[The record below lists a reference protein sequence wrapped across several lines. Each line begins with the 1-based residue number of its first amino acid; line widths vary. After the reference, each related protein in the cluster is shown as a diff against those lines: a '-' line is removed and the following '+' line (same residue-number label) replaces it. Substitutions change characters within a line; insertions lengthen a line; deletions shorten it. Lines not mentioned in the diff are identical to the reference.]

1 MSGVVDITSEEYKNI
16 SVEVDDNTIKEDGY
30 SANDCVIVR
39 TTSGFPFHG
48 IVQTPYHSGKV
59 VTSGDSNILGSAIEN
74 RIRKEFSSD
83 YNKRK
88 QFNELV
94 ELKHRNL
101 RPTTHF
107 CMNGLVSNVE
117 MNNFSGRDYVVFG
130 EFSKQLDK
138 NNIAA
143 VQLEDVYFSDDV
155 SISDILMTK
164 EKYAEIK
171 DDPKYQ
177 DTLDQLQVFVYDSSL
192 LSQKEAVN
200 RVLHILGKDAFSI
213 GSTINRNFNY
223 AKGII
228 DSRQPN
234 KVSQMLKFIYDLSE
248 GKIIPGV
255 TFSRDS
261 HMGSQFEAK
270 ENKLI
275 FEESTEEDLNHMFY
289 LIENS
294 SIDSQEKEEI
304 KEKVY
309 LDISN
314 KSFTGLEAVSRRLVS
329 QMSVLEI
336 VSLTQQFN
344 EEFLK
349 AVEDGTKMPTY
360 YDTERVD
367 RGSLIETMMMYD
379 SYDEWDMEDDFS
391 YEGELGVMLDDGVNE
406 SFSDIKPKVE
416 KGK

>member
-1 MSGVVDITSEEYKNI
+1 MSSVVDITGEEYKNI
-16 SVEVDDNTIKEDGY
+16 SIEVDDDTVKEDGY
-30 SANDCVIVR
+30 SVDDCVIVR

-59 VTSGDSNILGSAIEN
+59 VTSGISNILGSAIEK
-74 RIRKEFSSD
+74 RIGKEFSSD
-83 YNKRK
+83 YNKRRE
-88 QFNELV
+88 FNELV
-94 ELKHRNL
+94 ELKYRNL

-130 EFSKQLDK
+130 EFAKQLDK

-143 VQLEDVYFSDDV
+143 IQLEDVYFSDDV

-171 DDPKYQ
+171 DDPEYQ
-177 DTLDQLQVFVYDSSL
+177 DTLEQLQVFVYASSL

-289 LIENS
+289 LTENS

-314 KSFTGLEAVSRRLVS
+314 KSFTGLETISRRLVS

-367 RGSLIETMMMYD
+367 RGSLFETMMMYD
-379 SYDEWDMEDDFS
+379 SYDEWDIEDDFN
-391 YEGELGVMLDDGVNE
+391 YEEELGVMLDGGVNE

>member
-1 MSGVVDITSEEYKNI
+1 MSDVVDITSEEYKDI
-16 SVEVDDNTIKEDGY
+16 SVEVDDDIIKEDGY

-59 VTSGDSNILGSAIEN
+59 VTSGDSNILGSAIGN

-130 EFSKQLDK
+130 EFAKQLDK

-177 DTLDQLQVFVYDSSL
+177 DTLDQLQVFVYDPSL

-200 RVLHILGKDAFSI
+200 RVLHILEKDAFSI

-379 SYDEWDMEDDFS
+379 SYDELEMEDDFS
-391 YEGELGVMLDDGVNE
+391 YEEELGVMLDDGVN
-406 SFSDIKPKVE
+406 DIKPKVE

>member
-16 SVEVDDNTIKEDGY
+16 SVEVDDDTIKEDGY

-59 VTSGDSNILGSAIEN
+59 VTSGDSNILGDAIEN
-74 RIRKEFSSD
+74 RIRKEFPSD

-107 CMNGLVSNVE
+107 CMNGLVTNVE

-130 EFSKQLDK
+130 EFAKQLDK

-379 SYDEWDMEDDFS
+379 SYDELDMEDNFS
-391 YEGELGVMLDDGVNE
+391 YEEELGVMLDDGVNE

>member
-130 EFSKQLDK
+130 EFAKQLDK

-379 SYDEWDMEDDFS
+379 SYDEWDIKDDFS

>member
-59 VTSGDSNILGSAIEN
+59 VTSGDSNILGDAIEN
-74 RIRKEFSSD
+74 RIRKEFPSD
-83 YNKRK
+83 YSKRK
-88 QFNELV
+88 EFNELV
-94 ELKHRNL
+94 ELKYRNL

-107 CMNGLVSNVE
+107 CMNGLVTNVE

-130 EFSKQLDK
+130 EFAKQLDK

-200 RVLHILGKDAFSI
+200 RVLHILEKDAFSI

-379 SYDEWDMEDDFS
+379 SYDELDMEDDFS
-391 YEGELGVMLDDGVNE
+391 YEEELGVMLDDGVNE
-406 SFSDIKPKVE
+406 SFSDIKSKVE

>member
-16 SVEVDDNTIKEDGY
+16 SVEVDDKTIKEDGY

-94 ELKHRNL
+94 ELKH
-101 RPTTHF
+101 
-107 CMNGLVSNVE
+107 
-117 MNNFSGRDYVVFG
+117 

-228 DSRQPN
+228 ESRQPN

-379 SYDEWDMEDDFS
+379 SYDELDMEDDFS
-391 YEGELGVMLDDGVNE
+391 YEEELGVMLDDGVNE
-406 SFSDIKPKVE
+406 SFSDIKSKVE

>member
-16 SVEVDDNTIKEDGY
+16 SVEVDDNAIKEDGY

-130 EFSKQLDK
+130 EFAKQLDK

-379 SYDEWDMEDDFS
+379 SYDEWDIKDDFS